1 MQKTYYRNEYSEK
14 EWIALVDEAIKLG
27 CKIEY
32 NKYGDR
38 LTIDSTEKEDAL
50 IKQDEGKRVFWAEV
64 IHNMIQEA
72 SNVSF
77 WVVRPKYK
85 RHFAE
90 YGEKRYKSGEIAK
103 NEALY
108 MEYKTGVNFVCV
120 FNKE

>member
-14 EWIALVDEAIKLG
+14 EWGSLVDKAIELG

-38 LTIDSTEKEDAL
+38 LTIDSTEKENAL
-50 IKQDEGKRVFWAEV
+50 IKQDEGKRIFWAEE
-64 IHNMIQEA
+64 IHRIIQDA
-72 SNVSF
+72 SNISF

-85 RHFAE
+85 KGFAE
-90 YGEKRYKSGEIAK
+90 YRYKSKEVAER
-103 NEALY
+103 EAQYL
-108 MEYKTGVNFVCV
+108 EYKTGVKFVCV